1 MTPKELS
8 THYIEKI
15 VEEKELLSKLK
26 LFFPDEITN
35 LKNMIPEKHENEITR
50 VKTIE
55 GLGKFYYFGRQ
66 GKMQFHEFI
75 LDHICKE
82 LKKKKIPYT
91 RPNKKRG
98 ADLIINNK
106 KIELET
112 RSNPSKQPQNRAKL
126 LQRLR
131 NDPKNQII
139 ICMNQKDKRAYMQSE
154 AREILIS
161 NNQILT
167 YKEFLERLETLLKIK

>member
-35 LKNMIPEKHENEITR
+35 LKTMIPEKHENEITK
-50 VKTIE
+50 VKTVE
-55 GLGKFYYFGRQ
+55 GLGKYYYFGRQ

-75 LDHICKE
+75 LDKLCKE
-82 LKKKKIPYT
+82 LKKRKIAYI

-98 ADLIINNK
+98 ADLIIENK

-112 RSNPSKQPQNRAKL
+112 RSNPAKQPQNRNKL
-126 LQRLR
+126 LQRIR

-139 ICMNQKDKRAYMQSE
+139 ICMNQRDKRAYMQSQ
-154 AREILIS
+154 ARDILIS

-167 YKEFLERLETLLKIK
+167 YLEFLERMETIFKK

>member
-1 MTPKELS
+1 MHPEEDLMRFYVSKVSSENSLKE
-8 THYIEKI
+8 
-15 VEEKELLSKLK
+15 KLA
-26 LFFPDEITN
+26 LFFPGLQFSRELIPKERETDT
-35 LKNMIPEKHENEITR
+35 LKTKIID
-50 VKTIE
+50 
-55 GLGKFYYFGRQ
+55 GLGKFYFYSRK

-75 LDHICKE
+75 LDQLCRE
-82 LKKKKIPYT
+82 LKKRKIKYN

-126 LQRLR
+126 LQRLK

-139 ICMNQKDKRAYMQSE
+139 ICMNQRDKRAYMQSQ
-154 AREILIS
+154 ARDILIS

-167 YKEFLERLETLLKIK
+167 YLEFLERMETIFKK